1 MSNEEVMA
9 TEAVELDSTKVCA
22 FIERNEN
29 GDVVLHDVIEGT
41 VSEPLKP
48 SKDGVAYVLP
58 KNSANRKWSNIVKV
72 NEVLD
77 RGETYPLTYK
87 ASIKLGA
94 VSKHAPYEKW
104 IGFLDEAEQN
114 EVKEL
119 YAKAVAAKA
128 AAKAAAKPEPKS
140 EAEKLRDKI
149 AKLHAKIAELE
160 TTDNTVNE

>member
-29 GDVVLHDVIEGT
+29 GDVVLHDVIENT
-41 VSEPLKP
+41 VSEPLQP

-114 EVKEL
+114 EVKDL
-119 YAKAVAAKA
+119 YAKAV

-140 EAEKLRDKI
+140 EADKLRDKI
-149 AKLHAKIAELE
+149 AKLQAKIAELDA
-160 TTDNTVNE
+160 TNDTVNE

>member
-1 MSNEEVMA
+1 MSKKEVMA

-29 GDVVLHDVIEGT
+29 GDVVLHDVIENT
-41 VSEPLKP
+41 VSEPLQP

-58 KNSANRKWSNIVKV
+58 KNSANRKWSNITKV

-94 VSKHAPYEKW
+94 ASKHAPYEKW

-114 EVKEL
+114 EVKDL
-119 YAKAVAAKA
+119 YAKAV

-140 EAEKLRDKI
+140 EADKLRDKI
-149 AKLHAKIAELE
+149 AKLQAKIAELD
-160 TTDNTVNE
+160 TTNDTVNE

>member
-1 MSNEEVMA
+1 MSNKEVMA

-29 GDVVLHDVIEGT
+29 GDVVLHDVIENT
-41 VSEPLKP
+41 VSEPLQP

-114 EVKEL
+114 EVKDL
-119 YAKAVAAKA
+119 YAKAV

-140 EAEKLRDKI
+140 EADKLRDKI
-149 AKLHAKIAELE
+149 AKLQAKIAEL
-160 TTDNTVNE
+160 DNMNDTVNE

>member
-1 MSNEEVMA
+1 MSKKEVMA

-29 GDVVLHDVIEGT
+29 GDVVLHDVIENT
-41 VSEPLKP
+41 VSEPLQP

-58 KNSANRKWSNIVKV
+58 KNSANRKWSNIKKV

-119 YAKAVAAKA
+119 YTKAV

-140 EAEKLRDKI
+140 EADKLRDKI
-149 AKLHAKIAELE
+149 AKLQAKIAKLD
-160 TTDNTVNE
+160 TTNDTVNE

>member
-1 MSNEEVMA
+1 MSKKEVMA

-29 GDVVLHDVIEGT
+29 GDVVLHDVIENK
-41 VSEPLKP
+41 VSEPLMP

-58 KNSANRKWSNIVKV
+58 KNSTNRKWSNIAKV

-114 EVKEL
+114 EVKDL
-119 YAKAVAAKA
+119 YTKAA

-140 EAEKLRDKI
+140 EADKLRDKI
-149 AKLHAKIAELE
+149 AKLQAKIAELD
-160 TTDNTVNE
+160 TTNDTVNE

>member
-1 MSNEEVMA
+1 MSKKEVMA

-29 GDVVLHDVIEGT
+29 GDVVLHDVIEDT
-41 VSEPLKP
+41 VSEPLQP
-48 SKDGVAYVLP
+48 SKDNVAYVLP
-58 KNSANRKWSNIVKV
+58 KNSANRKWSNITKV

-114 EVKEL
+114 EVKAL
-119 YAKAVAAKA
+119 YTKAV

-140 EAEKLRDKI
+140 EADKLRDKI
-149 AKLHAKIAELE
+149 AKLQAKIAELD
-160 TTDNTVNE
+160 TTNDTVNE

>member
-1 MSNEEVMA
+1 MSKKEVMA

-29 GDVVLHDVIEGT
+29 GDVVLHDVIEDT
-41 VSEPLKP
+41 VSEPLQP
-48 SKDGVAYVLP
+48 SKDGLAYVLP

-94 VSKHAPYEKW
+94 VSKHAHYEKW

-128 AAKAAAKPEPKS
+128 AAKPEPKS
-140 EAEKLRDKI
+140 EADKLRDKI
-149 AKLHAKIAELE
+149 AKLQAKIAEL
-160 TTDNTVNE
+160 DTVNE

>member
-1 MSNEEVMA
+1 MSKKEVMA

-29 GDVVLHDVIEGT
+29 GDVVLHDVIDDT
-41 VSEPLKP
+41 VSEPLQP
-48 SKDGVAYVLP
+48 SKDGLAYVLP

-128 AAKAAAKPEPKS
+128 AAKPEPKS
-140 EAEKLRDKI
+140 EADKLRDKI
-149 AKLHAKIAELE
+149 AKLQAKIAEP
-160 TTDNTVNE
+160 DTVNE

>member
-1 MSNEEVMA
+1 MSNKEVMA

-29 GDVVLHDVIEGT
+29 GDVVLHDVIEDT
-41 VSEPLKP
+41 VSEPLQP
-48 SKDGVAYVLP
+48 SKDGLAYVLP

-128 AAKAAAKPEPKS
+128 AAKPEPKS
-140 EAEKLRDKI
+140 EADKLRDKI
-149 AKLHAKIAELE
+149 AKLQAKIAELD
-160 TTDNTVNE
+160 TTNDTVNE

>member
-1 MSNEEVMA
+1 MSKKEVMA

-29 GDVVLHDVIEGT
+29 GDVVLHDVIENT
-41 VSEPLKP
+41 VSEPLMP

-104 IGFLDEAEQN
+104 ISFLDEAEQT
-114 EVKEL
+114 EVKDL

-128 AAKAAAKPEPKS
+128 AAKPESKS
-140 EAEKLRDKI
+140 EADKLRDKI
-149 AKLHAKIAELE
+149 AKLQAKIAEL
-160 TTDNTVNE
+160 DNTNDTVNE

>member
-1 MSNEEVMA
+1 MSKKEVMA

-29 GDVVLHDVIEGT
+29 GDVVLHDVIENK
-41 VSEPLKP
+41 VSEPLQP

-58 KNSANRKWSNIVKV
+58 KNSANRKWSNIAKV

-114 EVKEL
+114 EVKDL
-119 YAKAVAAKA
+119 YTKAVAAKA
-128 AAKAAAKPEPKS
+128 AATPEPKS
-140 EAEKLRDKI
+140 EADKLRDKI
-149 AKLHAKIAELE
+149 AKLQAKIAKLD
-160 TTDNTVNE
+160 TTNDTVNE

>member
-1 MSNEEVMA
+1 MSNKEVMA

-29 GDVVLHDVIEGT
+29 GDVVLHDVIENT
-41 VSEPLKP
+41 VSEPLQP

-114 EVKEL
+114 EVKDL

-128 AAKAAAKPEPKS
+128 AAKSEPKS
-140 EAEKLRDKI
+140 EADKLRDKI
-149 AKLHAKIAELE
+149 AKLQAKIAELDA
-160 TTDNTVNE
+160 TNDTVNE

>member
-1 MSNEEVMA
+1 MSKKEVMA

-41 VSEPLKP
+41 VSEPLQP
-48 SKDGVAYVLP
+48 SKDNVAYVLP
-58 KNSANRKWSNIVKV
+58 KNSANRKWSNIAKV

-119 YAKAVAAKA
+119 YTKAV

-140 EAEKLRDKI
+140 EADKLRDKI
-149 AKLHAKIAELE
+149 AKLQAKIAKLD
-160 TTDNTVNE
+160 TTNDTVNE

>member
-1 MSNEEVMA
+1 MSKKEVMA

-29 GDVVLHDVIEGT
+29 GDVVLHDVIENT
-41 VSEPLKP
+41 VSEPLQP
-48 SKDGVAYVLP
+48 SKDGLAYVLP

-94 VSKHAPYEKW
+94 VSKHTPYEKW
-104 IGFLDEAEQN
+104 ISFLDEAEQT
-114 EVKEL
+114 EVKDL

-128 AAKAAAKPEPKS
+128 AAKSEPKS
-140 EAEKLRDKI
+140 EADKLRDKI
-149 AKLHAKIAELE
+149 AKLQAKIAEL
-160 TTDNTVNE
+160 DNTNDTVNE

>member
-1 MSNEEVMA
+1 MSKKEVMA

-29 GDVVLHDVIEGT
+29 GDVVLHDVIEDT
-41 VSEPLKP
+41 VSEPLQP
-48 SKDGVAYVLP
+48 SKDGLAYVLP

-128 AAKAAAKPEPKS
+128 AAKPEPKS
-140 EAEKLRDKI
+140 EADKLRDKI
-149 AKLHAKIAELE
+149 AKLQAKIAEL
-160 TTDNTVNE
+160 DTVNE

>member
-1 MSNEEVMA
+1 MSKKEVMA

-22 FIERNEN
+22 FIKRNEN
-29 GDVVLHDVIEGT
+29 GDVVLHDVIENT
-41 VSEPLKP
+41 VSEPLQP

-87 ASIKLGA
+87 PSIKLGA

-114 EVKEL
+114 EVKDL
-119 YAKAVAAKA
+119 YAKAV

-140 EAEKLRDKI
+140 EADKLRDKI
-149 AKLHAKIAELE
+149 AKLQAKIAELD
-160 TTDNTVNE
+160 TTNDTVNE

>member
-1 MSNEEVMA
+1 MSNKEVMA

-29 GDVVLHDVIEGT
+29 GDVVLHDVIENT
-41 VSEPLKP
+41 VSEPLQP

-87 ASIKLGA
+87 ASIKLDA

-119 YAKAVAAKA
+119 YAKAA

-140 EAEKLRDKI
+140 EADKLRDKI
-149 AKLHAKIAELE
+149 AKLQAKIAEL
-160 TTDNTVNE
+160 DNTNDTVNE

>member
-1 MSNEEVMA
+1 MSNKEVMA

-29 GDVVLHDVIEGT
+29 GDVVLHDVIEDT
-41 VSEPLKP
+41 VSEPLQP
-48 SKDGVAYVLP
+48 SKDGLAYVLP

-128 AAKAAAKPEPKS
+128 AAKPEPKS
-140 EAEKLRDKI
+140 EADKLRDKI
-149 AKLHAKIAELE
+149 AKLQAKIAELD
-160 TTDNTVNE
+160 TTNTVNE

>member
-29 GDVVLHDVIEGT
+29 GDVVLHDVIENT
-41 VSEPLKP
+41 VSEPLQP

-87 ASIKLGA
+87 APIKLGA

-114 EVKEL
+114 EVKDL
-119 YAKAVAAKA
+119 YAKAV

-140 EAEKLRDKI
+140 EADKLRDKI
-149 AKLHAKIAELE
+149 VKLQAKIAELDA
-160 TTDNTVNE
+160 TNDTVNE

>member
-1 MSNEEVMA
+1 MSKKEVMA

-29 GDVVLHDVIEGT
+29 GDVVLHDVIENK
-41 VSEPLKP
+41 VSDPLAI

-58 KNSANRKWSNIVKV
+58 KNSANRKWSNIAKV

-104 IGFLDEAEQN
+104 IGFLEEAEQN

-128 AAKAAAKPEPKS
+128 AAKPEPKS
-140 EAEKLRDKI
+140 EADKLRDKI
-149 AKLHAKIAELE
+149 AKLQAKIAEL
-160 TTDNTVNE
+160 DSTVNE

>member
-1 MSNEEVMA
+1 MSNKEVMA

-29 GDVVLHDVIEGT
+29 GDVVLHDVIENT
-41 VSEPLKP
+41 VSEPLQP

-114 EVKEL
+114 EVKDL
-119 YAKAVAAKA
+119 YAKAV

-140 EAEKLRDKI
+140 EADKLRDKI
-149 AKLHAKIAELE
+149 AKLQAKIAELDA
-160 TTDNTVNE
+160 TNDTVNE

>member
-1 MSNEEVMA
+1 MSKKEVMA

-29 GDVVLHDVIEGT
+29 GDVVLHDVIENK
-41 VSEPLKP
+41 VSEPLMP

-58 KNSANRKWSNIVKV
+58 KNSANRTWSNIAKV

-114 EVKEL
+114 EVKDL
-119 YAKAVAAKA
+119 YAKAV

-140 EAEKLRDKI
+140 EADKLRDKI
-149 AKLHAKIAELE
+149 AKLQAKIAELD
-160 TTDNTVNE
+160 TTNTVNE

>member
-1 MSNEEVMA
+1 MSKKEVMA

-29 GDVVLHDVIEGT
+29 GDVVLHDVIENT
-41 VSEPLKP
+41 VSEPLMP

-58 KNSANRKWSNIVKV
+58 KNSANRKWSNITKV

-114 EVKEL
+114 EVKDL
-119 YAKAVAAKA
+119 YAKAV

-140 EAEKLRDKI
+140 EADKLRDKI
-149 AKLHAKIAELE
+149 AKLQAKIAELD
-160 TTDNTVNE
+160 TTNDTVNE

>member
-1 MSNEEVMA
+1 MSKKEVMA

-29 GDVVLHDVIEGT
+29 GDVVLHDVIENT
-41 VSEPLKP
+41 VSEPLMP

-87 ASIKLGA
+87 PSIKLGA

-114 EVKEL
+114 EVKDL
-119 YAKAVAAKA
+119 YAKAV

-140 EAEKLRDKI
+140 EADKLRDKI
-149 AKLHAKIAELE
+149 AKLQAKIAEL
-160 TTDNTVNE
+160 DTVNE

>member
-1 MSNEEVMA
+1 MSKKEVMT

-29 GDVVLHDVIEGT
+29 GDVVLHDVIENT
-41 VSEPLKP
+41 VSEPLMP

-104 IGFLDEAEQN
+104 ISFLDEAEQT
-114 EVKEL
+114 EVKDL

-128 AAKAAAKPEPKS
+128 AAKPESKS
-140 EAEKLRDKI
+140 EADKLRDKI
-149 AKLHAKIAELE
+149 AKLQAKIAEL
-160 TTDNTVNE
+160 DNTNDTVNE

>member
-1 MSNEEVMA
+1 MSKKEVMA

-29 GDVVLHDVIEGT
+29 GDVVLHDVIENK
-41 VSEPLKP
+41 VSEPLMP

-58 KNSANRKWSNIVKV
+58 KNSANRKWSNIAKVK
-72 NEVLD
+72 EVLD

-114 EVKEL
+114 EVKDL
-119 YAKAVAAKA
+119 YAKAV

-140 EAEKLRDKI
+140 EADKLRDKI
-149 AKLHAKIAELE
+149 AKLQAKIAELD
-160 TTDNTVNE
+160 TTNTVNE

>member
-29 GDVVLHDVIEGT
+29 GDVVLHDVIENT

-104 IGFLDEAEQN
+104 IGFLDEAEQK
-114 EVKEL
+114 EVKDL
-119 YAKAVAAKA
+119 YAKAV

-140 EAEKLRDKI
+140 EADKLRDKI
-149 AKLHAKIAELE
+149 AKLQAKIAELDA
-160 TTDNTVNE
+160 TNDTVNE

>member
-41 VSEPLKP
+41 VSAPLQP

-58 KNSANRKWSNIVKV
+58 KNSANRKWSNIMKV

-128 AAKAAAKPEPKS
+128 AAKSEPKS
-140 EAEKLRDKI
+140 EVDKLRDKI
-149 AKLHAKIAELE
+149 AKLQAKIAVLE
-160 TTDNTVNE
+160 MTDNTVNE

>member
-1 MSNEEVMA
+1 MSKKEVMA

-29 GDVVLHDVIEGT
+29 GDVVLHDVIENK
-41 VSEPLKP
+41 VSEPLQP
-48 SKDGVAYVLP
+48 SKDGLAYVLP

-128 AAKAAAKPEPKS
+128 AAKPEPKS
-140 EAEKLRDKI
+140 EADKLRDKI
-149 AKLHAKIAELE
+149 AKLQAKIAEL
-160 TTDNTVNE
+160 DTVNE

>member
-1 MSNEEVMA
+1 MSKKEVMA

-29 GDVVLHDVIEGT
+29 GDVVLHDVIENT
-41 VSEPLKP
+41 VSEPLQP

-58 KNSANRKWSNIVKV
+58 KNSANRKWSNIAKV

-77 RGETYPLTYK
+77 RGETYTLTYK

-114 EVKEL
+114 EVKDL
-119 YAKAVAAKA
+119 YTKAV

-140 EAEKLRDKI
+140 EADKLRDKI
-149 AKLHAKIAELE
+149 AKLQAKIAKLD
-160 TTDNTVNE
+160 TTNDTVNE

>member
-1 MSNEEVMA
+1 MSNKEVMA

-22 FIERNEN
+22 FIERNKN
-29 GDVVLHDVIEGT
+29 GDVVLHDVIEDT
-41 VSEPLKP
+41 VSEPLQP
-48 SKDGVAYVLP
+48 SKDGLAYVLP

-114 EVKEL
+114 EVKDL
-119 YAKAVAAKA
+119 YAKAV

-140 EAEKLRDKI
+140 EADKLRDKI
-149 AKLHAKIAELE
+149 AKLQAKIAEL
-160 TTDNTVNE
+160 DTVNE